1 MSSQPRQPFLKWPI
15 RVTERQADDV
25 LVLEVAGRIGHAASA
40 GFADTLAA
48 ASRRAGGLLVLDM
61 AGVDYVSSS
70 GLQVLGAAASALTAS
85 RGVLVLCC
93 LSEPVRIAIELAGM
107 LDAFA
112 IEPSHQAAAR
122 RVQRQRSPSF
132 PSPPQ

>member
-1 MSSQPRQPFLKWPI
+1 
-15 RVTERQADDV
+15 V
-25 LVLEVAGRIGHAASA
+25 VAGRIGHAASA
-40 GFADTLAA
+40 GFGDALAA

-70 GLQVLGAAASALTAS
+70 GLQVLGAAANSLTAGCGS
-85 RGVLVLCC
+85 LVLCC

-107 LDAFA
+107 LDALA
-112 IEPSHQAAAR
+112 IEPSREEAASR
-122 RVQRQRSPSF
+122 IHRQRSPSF

>member
-1 MSSQPRQPFLKWPI
+1 VSSQPRQPQLKWPL
-15 RVTERQADDV
+15 RVTESQSDHV

-40 GFADTLAA
+40 GFGDALAA

-70 GLQVLGAAASALTAS
+70 GLQVLGAAANSLTAGCGS
-85 RGVLVLCC
+85 LVLCC

-107 LDAFA
+107 LDALA
-112 IEPSHQAAAR
+112 IEPSRDEAASR
-122 RVQRQRSPSF
+122 IHRQRSPSF